1 MKSGN
6 TDKHR
11 GTILLKPEE
20 NEQVFQLIGNR
31 CQCLAAGVIQLYLT
45 EAPLHKDWI
54 KKNTGIITLIRD
66 NPRRSFFLRLFCLQ
80 RKIMLWEHEIY
91 NSMDYKAPMSYFH
104 TFEAEDCMAGFNFAS
119 ETEAITLRNILLG
132 KLNAKRQRRQ
142 ERKAKE
148 MQASSTLPWKNQSK
162 ISSFSVTSGPSGNL
176 SNGAPATVGVN
187 RSASSSSMYKTKKKK
202 SEQDLKRKLTK
213 DDISLPSNFRHV
225 AHLGWDVNNKGLE
238 LDSVDSQLQQFFNNA
253 GVSEYELQDKG
264 TRKFI
269 YDFIER
275 NGGMSAVQEDI
286 RPLVNAKNSNEPP
299 ALPQRQEYPPP
310 VPARTIPHQTRIAPP
325 LPPNRFSTSSALP
338 SVPSSLPP
346 SVPLIVSSNIPP
358 VHRILP
364 SRPPPPTITSAP
376 ALPPPPPPPP
386 PQALAPPPAP
396 APAPGPAPAPALAS
410 APVRAPSKISTNIP
424 APPPLPP
431 LSDLSSPNSTNVT
444 NNNNEDS
451 ITDLRPM
458 LMESIRS
465 GTILRKVDKTEI
477 KPALVEDSRGDLL
490 RQIREGIELKPVRN
504 EAKSN
509 TVPALRGGLAD
520 ALSRALAERSRAIHS
535 ESEESTSDTTD
546 DDEWDD

>member
-45 EAPLHKDWI
+45 ESPLHRDWV
-54 KKNTGIITLIRD
+54 KKSTGIMTLIRD
-66 NPRRSFFLRLFCLQ
+66 NPRRSFFLRLYCLQ
-80 RKIMLWEHEIY
+80 RKAMLWEHEIY

-104 TFEAEDCMAGFNFAS
+104 TFEAEDCMAAFNFAS

-142 ERKAKE
+142 EKKAKE
-148 MQASSTLPWKNQSK
+148 TQSSGTLPWKNQGSASPF
-162 ISSFSVTSGPSGNL
+162 IASGLSSHL
-176 SNGAPATVGVN
+176 SNGAPTTIGVN
-187 RSASSSSMYKTKKKK
+187 RSASSSSMYRTKKKR

-238 LDSVDSQLQQFFNNA
+238 LDSVDAELQQFFNNA
-253 GVSEYELQDKG
+253 GVSEHELQDKG

-286 RPLVNAKNSNEPP
+286 RPLANAKSNNPP
-299 ALPQRQEYPPP
+299 PTLPQRQEYPPP
-310 VPARTIPHQTRIAPP
+310 VPARMIPHQTRSAPP
-325 LPPNRFSTSSALP
+325 LPPNRLNAVPAVSSVPPSLSTSALP
-338 SVPSSLPP
+338 SAPP
-346 SVPLIVSSNIPP
+346 STVSLA
-358 VHRILP
+358 HRTVP
-364 SRPPPPTITSAP
+364 SRPPPPVVTSAP
-376 ALPPPPPPPP
+376 VLPPPPPPPP
-386 PQALAPPPAP
+386 PTPPSRIGVNVPVPPP
-396 APAPGPAPAPALAS
+396 
-410 APVRAPSKISTNIP
+410 
-424 APPPLPP
+424 PPPLP
-431 LSDLSSPNSTNVT
+431 DTNNANSITINTNAT
-444 NNNNEDS
+444 NNNNDES
-451 ITDLRPM
+451 FIDLRPM

-465 GTILRKVDKTEI
+465 GTTLRKVNKTEV
-477 KPALVEDSRGDLL
+477 KPTLVEDSRGELL
-490 RQIREGIELKPVRN
+490 RQIREGIELKPVPN
-504 EAKSN
+504 EVKLNMTSA
-509 TVPALRGGLAD
+509 PRGGLAD

-535 ESEESTSDTTD
+535 ESEDSTSDTTD

>member
-20 NEQVFQLIGNR
+20 NEHIFQLIGNR
-31 CQCLAAGVIQLYLT
+31 CQCLAAGVVQLYLT
-45 EAPLHKDWI
+45 EPPSHRDWI
-54 KKNTGIITLIRD
+54 KKSTGIITLIRD
-66 NPRRSFFLRLFCLQ
+66 NPRRSFFLRLYCLQ
-80 RKIMLWEHEIY
+80 RKVMLWEHEVY

-104 TFEAEDCMAGFNFAS
+104 TFEAEDCMAAFNFAS

-148 MQASSTLPWKNQSK
+148 TQPSGTMPWKNQS
-162 ISSFSVTSGPSGNL
+162 SLSPYNVTSSSSSNL
-176 SNGAPATVGVN
+176 SNGAPNTVGVN

-202 SEQDLKRKLTK
+202 SEQDLSRRKLTK

-225 AHLGWDVNNKGLE
+225 AHLGWDINNKGLE
-238 LDSVDSQLQQFFNNA
+238 LDSVDPQLQQFFNNA
-253 GVSEYELQDKG
+253 GVSEHELKDKG

-286 RPLVNAKNSNEPP
+286 RPLVNARSNQPP

-310 VPARTIPHQTRIAPP
+310 VPARTIPHQTRSAPP
-325 LPPNRFSTSSALP
+325 LPPNRLNVSSTP
-338 SVPSSLPP
+338 PSLPP
-346 SVPLIVSSNIPP
+346 SAPLSTPSPNVPA
-358 VHRILP
+358 HRTIP
-364 SRPPPPTITSAP
+364 SRPPPPTITLAP

-386 PQALAPPPAP
+386 PPALPSRVASNVPMPPP
-396 APAPGPAPAPALAS
+396 
-410 APVRAPSKISTNIP
+410 
-424 APPPLPP
+424 PPPLP
-431 LSDLSSPNSTNVT
+431 DLSSTDNITMNTNAT
-444 NNNNEDS
+444 NNNNEES
-451 ITDLRPM
+451 IIDLRPM

-465 GTILRKVDKTEI
+465 GTTLRKVNKTEI
-477 KPALVEDSRGDLL
+477 KPAPVEDSRGDLL
-490 RQIREGIELKPVRN
+490 RQIREGIELKPVPN
-504 EAKSN
+504 EVKSSI
-509 TVPALRGGLAD
+509 TPTSRGGLAD

-535 ESEESTSDTTD
+535 ESEDSTSDTTD
-546 DDEWDD
+546 DDDEWDD

>member
-6 TDKHR
+6 MDKNR

-20 NEQVFQLIGNR
+20 NEQIFQLIGNR
-31 CQCLAAGVIQLYLT
+31 CQCLAAGVVQLYLT

-54 KKNTGIITLIRD
+54 KKNTGIVTLIRD
-66 NPRRSFFLRLFCLQ
+66 NPRRSFFLRLYCLQ

-104 TFEAEDCMAGFNFAS
+104 TFEAEDCMAAFNFAS
-119 ETEAITLRNILLG
+119 ETEAITLRNILLE
-132 KLNAKRQRRQ
+132 KLNAKRQRKQ
-142 ERKAKE
+142 ERRVKE
-148 MQASSTLPWKNQSK
+148 MQSSSTLPWKNQSS
-162 ISSFSVTSGPSGNL
+162 ISPFTVTSGSSGNL
-176 SNGAPATVGVN
+176 SNGAPATIGVN
-187 RSASSSSMYKTKKKK
+187 RSASSNSMYKTMYKRK
-202 SEQDLKRKLTK
+202 EDLKRKLTK
-213 DDISLPSNFRHV
+213 DDIGLPSNFRHV

-286 RPLVNAKNSNEPP
+286 RPLANVKNSNQPP

-310 VPARTIPHQTRIAPP
+310 VPARTIPYQTRTAPP
-325 LPPNRFSTSSALP
+325 LPPNRFSTSSTLP

-346 SVPLIVSSNIPP
+346 STSLNASNIPP
-358 VHRILP
+358 VHKTLP

-376 ALPPPPPPPP
+376 TLPPPPPPPTP
-386 PQALAPPPAP
+386 P
-396 APAPGPAPAPALAS
+396 
-410 APVRAPSKISTNIP
+410 KSTNIP
-424 APPPLPP
+424 TPPPPPPLP
-431 LSDLSSPNSTNVT
+431 DLSSTNSTMNTNVT
-444 NNNNEDS
+444 NNNNEES
-451 ITDLRPM
+451 IVDLRPM

-465 GTILRKVDKTEI
+465 GTTLKKVNKTET
-477 KPALVEDSRGDLL
+477 KPALVEDSRGELL

-504 EAKSN
+504 EVKPNIAP
-509 TVPALRGGLAD
+509 VFRGGLAD

-546 DDEWDD
+546 DEWND

>member
-1 MKSGN
+1 MTFLTLFDDNMKSGN

-31 CQCLAAGVIQLYLT
+31 CQCLAAGIIQLYLT

-66 NPRRSFFLRLFCLQ
+66 NPRRSFFLRLYCLQ

-104 TFEAEDCMAGFNFAS
+104 TFEAEDCMAAFNFAS

-148 MQASSTLPWKNQSK
+148 MQASTTLPWKNQSS
-162 ISSFSVTSGPSGNL
+162 ISSFTVTSGLSSNL

-213 DDISLPSNFRHV
+213 DDIGLPSNFRHV

-286 RPLVNAKNSNEPP
+286 RPLVNAKNSQPP

-325 LPPNRFSTSSALP
+325 LPPNRFGVSPVP
-338 SVPSSLPP
+338 SVPSSLLP
-346 SVPLIVSSNIPP
+346 SVPLNALSNIPS
-358 VHRILP
+358 VHKTLP

-376 ALPPPPPPPP
+376 ALPPPPPPP
-386 PQALAPPPAP
+386 LPPAP
-396 APAPGPAPAPALAS
+396 L
-410 APVRAPSKISTNIP
+410 KIGTNIP
-424 APPPLPP
+424 IPPPPPPLP
-431 LSDLSSPNSTNVT
+431 DSSSINNTNVT
-444 NNNNEDS
+444 NNNNEES

-465 GTILRKVDKTEI
+465 GTILKKVDKTEI
-477 KPALVEDSRGDLL
+477 KPALVEDSRDELL

-509 TVPALRGGLAD
+509 TVPILRGGLAD

>member
-1 MKSGN
+1 MKSDN
-6 TDKHR
+6 TDMQR

-20 NEQVFQLIGNR
+20 NEHVFQLIGNR

-45 EAPLHKDWI
+45 EAPLHKDWV

-66 NPRRSFFLRLFCLQ
+66 NPRRSFFLRLYCLQ

-104 TFEAEDCMAGFNFAS
+104 TFEAEDCMAAFNFAS
-119 ETEAITLRNILLG
+119 ETEAITLRNVLLG

-148 MQASSTLPWKNQSK
+148 MQGSNTLPWKNQSS
-162 ISSFSVTSGPSGNL
+162 ISSFTVTSGSSSNL
-176 SNGAPATVGVN
+176 SNGAIGVN
-187 RSASSSSMYKTKKKK
+187 RSASSSSMHKTKKKRN
-202 SEQDLKRKLTK
+202 EQDLKRKLTK
-213 DDISLPSNFRHV
+213 DDIGLPSNFRHV

-286 RPLVNAKNSNEPP
+286 RPLVNAKNSNQPP
-299 ALPQRQEYPPP
+299 ALPERQEYPPP
-310 VPARTIPHQTRIAPP
+310 IPARTIPHQIRTAPP
-325 LPPNRFSTSSALP
+325 LPPNRFNVSSALSNAP
-338 SVPSSLPP
+338 SNLPSST
-346 SVPLIVSSNIPP
+346 PLNTLSNIPP
-358 VHRILP
+358 IHRTLP
-364 SRPPPPTITSAP
+364 SRPPPPTIASAP

-386 PQALAPPPAP
+386 
-396 APAPGPAPAPALAS
+396 
-410 APVRAPSKISTNIP
+410 APSKNSTNVPI
-424 APPPLPP
+424 PPPLPP
-431 LSDLSSPNSTNVT
+431 LPDPTINTNVT
-444 NNNNEDS
+444 NNNNEES

-465 GTILRKVDKTEI
+465 GTTLKKVDKTEM
-477 KPALVEDSRGDLL
+477 KPALVEDSRCELL

-509 TVPALRGGLAD
+509 SVPALRGGLAD

>member
-20 NEQVFQLIGNR
+20 NERVFQLIGNR

-66 NPRRSFFLRLFCLQ
+66 NPRRSFFLRLYCLQ
-80 RKIMLWEHEIY
+80 KKIMLWEHEIY

-104 TFEAEDCMAGFNFAS
+104 TFEAEDCMAAFNFAS

-148 MQASSTLPWKNQSK
+148 MQASSTLPWKNQSS
-162 ISSFSVTSGPSGNL
+162 ISPFTVTSGSSGNL
-176 SNGAPATVGVN
+176 SNGAPATIGVN

-286 RPLVNAKNSNEPP
+286 RPLVNTKNSNQPP

-310 VPARTIPHQTRIAPP
+310 VPARTIPHQTRTAPP
-325 LPPNRFSTSSALP
+325 LPPNRFNTSSALP
-338 SVPSSLPP
+338 SVPSSLSP
-346 SVPLIVSSNIPP
+346 SISLNTSSNIPP
-358 VHRILP
+358 VHRTLP

-386 PQALAPPPAP
+386 P
-396 APAPGPAPAPALAS
+396 
-410 APVRAPSKISTNIP
+410 PVSSSKISTNISIP
-424 APPPLPP
+424 PPPPPLPN
-431 LSDLSSPNSTNVT
+431 LSSIKSTTTNTNVT
-444 NNNNEDS
+444 NNNNEES

-465 GTILRKVDKTEI
+465 GTILKKVDKTEM
-477 KPALVEDSRGDLL
+477 KPALVEDSRGELL

>member
-11 GTILLKPEE
+11 GTILLKAEE

-45 EAPLHKDWI
+45 EPPLHRDWV
-54 KKNTGIITLIRD
+54 KKSTGIITLIRD
-66 NPRRSFFLRLFCLQ
+66 NPRRSFFLRLYCLQ
-80 RKIMLWEHEIY
+80 RKAMLWEHEVY

-104 TFEAEDCMAGFNFAS
+104 TFEAEDCMAAFNFAS

-142 ERKAKE
+142 ERRAKE
-148 MQASSTLPWKNQSK
+148 AQPSNTLPWKNQSSLLPFT
-162 ISSFSVTSGPSGNL
+162 ITSGSSSNL
-176 SNGAPATVGVN
+176 LNGAPNTVGVN

-202 SEQDLKRKLTK
+202 NEQDLKRKLTK

-253 GVSEYELQDKG
+253 GVSEHELQDKG

-286 RPLVNAKNSNEPP
+286 RPLANAKSNNQPP

-310 VPARTIPHQTRIAPP
+310 VPARTIPHQTRSAPP
-325 LPPNRFSTSSALP
+325 LPPNRLTASP
-338 SVPSSLPP
+338 SVPPSLPP
-346 SVPLIVSSNIPP
+346 SAPSSVSSTAPP
-358 VHRILP
+358 VHRTLP
-364 SRPPPPTITSAP
+364 LRPPPPAITSAP
-376 ALPPPPPPPP
+376 TLPPPPPPPP
-386 PQALAPPPAP
+386 PAPP
-396 APAPGPAPAPALAS
+396 LRNNS
-410 APVRAPSKISTNIP
+410 NVP
-424 APPPLPP
+424 APPPPPP
-431 LSDLSSPNSTNVT
+431 LPDLSNTDSTINTNAT
-444 NNNNEDS
+444 NNNNNENS
-451 ITDLRPM
+451 VADLRPM

-465 GTILRKVDKTEI
+465 GTTLRKVNKSET
-477 KPALVEDSRGDLL
+477 KPAPVEDSRSDLL
-490 RQIREGIELKPVRN
+490 RQIREGIELRPVPN
-504 EAKSN
+504 EVKSN
-509 TVPALRGGLAD
+509 TAPTLRGGLAD

-535 ESEESTSDTTD
+535 ESEESTSDTSD

>member
-1 MKSGN
+1 M
-6 TDKHR
+6 DKHR

-45 EAPLHKDWI
+45 EPPLHKDWI
-54 KKNTGIITLIRD
+54 KKSTGIITLIRD
-66 NPRRSFFLRLFCLQ
+66 NPRRSFFLRLYCLQ
-80 RKIMLWEHEIY
+80 RKAMLWEHEVY
-91 NSMDYKAPMSYFH
+91 NSMEYKAPISYFH
-104 TFEAEDCMAGFNFAS
+104 TFEAEDCMAAFNFAS

-148 MQASSTLPWKNQSK
+148 AEPGGTLSWKNQTSM
-162 ISSFSVTSGPSGNL
+162 SSFTTFTSGSPGNL
-176 SNGAPATVGVN
+176 SNGAPTVGVN

-202 SEQDLKRKLTK
+202 NEQDLKRKLTK
-213 DDISLPSNFRHV
+213 DDIGLPSNFRHV

-253 GVSEYELQDKG
+253 GVSEHELQDKG

-286 RPLVNAKNSNEPP
+286 RPLTNIKSTIQPP

-310 VPARTIPHQTRIAPP
+310 VPARTIPHQTRSAPP
-325 LPPNRFSTSSALP
+325 LPPNRLNVSSP
-338 SVPSSLPP
+338 SPSMPSSL
-346 SVPLIVSSNIPP
+346 SVNTSPNTLSNTTSG
-358 VHRILP
+358 HRTLP
-364 SRPPPPTITSAP
+364 SRPPPPNITTAP
-376 ALPPPPPPPP
+376 TLPPPPPPPP
-386 PQALAPPPAP
+386 PTPPSRINSNISIPPP
-396 APAPGPAPAPALAS
+396 
-410 APVRAPSKISTNIP
+410 
-424 APPPLPP
+424 PPPLPDT
-431 LSDLSSPNSTNVT
+431 SSTNNITINTNAT
-444 NNNNEDS
+444 NNNNEES

-465 GTILRKVDKTEI
+465 GTTLRKVNKEEI
-477 KPALVEDSRGDLL
+477 KSALVQEDSRGELL
-490 RQIREGIELKPVRN
+490 RQIREGIELKPVPN
-504 EAKSN
+504 EVKSN
-509 TVPALRGGLAD
+509 TGPVPRGGLAD

>member
-20 NEQVFQLIGNR
+20 NDQVFQLIGNR

-66 NPRRSFFLRLFCLQ
+66 NPRRSFFLRLYCLQ
-80 RKIMLWEHEIY
+80 RKMMLWEHEIY

-104 TFEAEDCMAGFNFAS
+104 TFEAEYCMAAFNFAS

-142 ERKAKE
+142 ERRAKE
-148 MQASSTLPWKNQSK
+148 MQGSNTMPWKNQNSLLP
-162 ISSFSVTSGPSGNL
+162 FTVTSGSSNNL
-176 SNGAPATVGVN
+176 SNGAPNTVGVN

-202 SEQDLKRKLTK
+202 NEQDLKRKLTK

-238 LDSVDSQLQQFFNNA
+238 LDSVDSELQQFFDYA
-253 GVSEYELQDKG
+253 GVSEHELQDKG

-286 RPLVNAKNSNEPP
+286 RPLVNAKNSDQPP

-325 LPPNRFSTSSALP
+325 LPPNRFNASPALS

-346 SVPLIVSSNIPP
+346 SAPLNASPNNPP
-358 VHRILP
+358 VHRTLP

-376 ALPPPPPPPP
+376 VLPPPPPPPP
-386 PQALAPPPAP
+386 PSTPL
-396 APAPGPAPAPALAS
+396 
-410 APVRAPSKISTNIP
+410 KINTNIP
-424 APPPLPP
+424 TPPPPPPLP
-431 LSDLSSPNSTNVT
+431 DLSSINSTTTNTNVT
-444 NNNNEDS
+444 NNNNEES
-451 ITDLRPM
+451 VADLRPM

-465 GTILRKVDKTEI
+465 GTILKKVDKAEI
-477 KPALVEDSRGDLL
+477 KPPLVVEDSRGELL

-509 TVPALRGGLAD
+509 TLPAPRGGLAD

-546 DDEWDD
+546 DEWDD